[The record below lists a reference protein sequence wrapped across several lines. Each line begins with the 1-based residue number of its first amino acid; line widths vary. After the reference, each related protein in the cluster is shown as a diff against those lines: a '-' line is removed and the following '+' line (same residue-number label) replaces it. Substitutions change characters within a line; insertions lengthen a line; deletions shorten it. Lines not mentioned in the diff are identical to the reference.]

1 MLSQFVS
8 EREADLL
15 GKLDFDFPEGIH
27 AVGRLDKQSEGLLI
41 LTTGKRV
48 TKLLFQ
54 GETLH
59 RRSYLVKVKNTVSLE
74 KLQQLRAGIRI
85 RVEGGGYYTTAPCE
99 ADIIEEPVGL
109 FSGDSGQYSYPP
121 YTWLKI
127 TLTEGKFRQIRKMTK
142 AIHHSCQRLVRI
154 SIEDLQLGNLLPGE
168 VKEIEEAV
176 FFKLLK
182 IDNWQPAICIIAYNI
197 LSCPGKYITQ
207 RTLVH
212 WALWFIISSSSCKQP
227 CFL

>member
-1 MLSQFVS
+1 MLSQFIS

-41 LTTGKRV
+41 LTTAKAV

-59 RRSYLVKVKNTVSLE
+59 KRSYLVKVKNSVSQQR
-74 KLQQLRAGIRI
+74 LQQLRDGIRI
-85 RVEGGGYYTTAPCE
+85 RVEGGGYYTTAACE

-109 FSGDSGQYSYPP
+109 FSGDNGLYTYPP

-142 AIHHSCQRLVRI
+142 AIHHPCQRLVRV
-154 SIEDLQLGNLLPGE
+154 SIEDLELGNLLPGQ
-168 VKEIEEAV
+168 VKEIEETD

-182 IDNWQPAICIIAYNI
+182 IDNWQPA
-197 LSCPGKYITQ
+197 T
-207 RTLVH
+207 V
-212 WALWFIISSSSCKQP
+212 
-227 CFL
+227 